1 MARILVLCLIY
12 VQPPSQFGQV
22 PQVSLLLLENVNK
35 RRFQCL
41 SGKYLHSF
49 HTETLKY
56 LFLFTQMTG
65 TQIQGVWVFFFSS
78 PARLWSC
85 LWRWDYHLKRI
96 SGLWVLCVQVWDERQ
111 SHLSHDSGRH
121 LAALH
126 IWGRSRGREERAYMH
141 IPHFPVGALS
151 PTTHTEIGKY
161 LLYGCCVYTWGDAV
175 YGKLQLCSSEMK

>member
-65 TQIQGVWVFFFSS
+65 TQIQGVWVFFFFL
-78 PARLWSC
+78 PQPG
-85 LWRWDYHLKRI
+85 Y
-96 SGLWVLCVQVWDERQ
+96 
-111 SHLSHDSGRH
+111 GRVC
-121 LAALH
+121 
-126 IWGRSRGREERAYMH
+126 GDG
-141 IPHFPVGALS
+141 
-151 PTTHTEIGKY
+151 TTT
-161 LLYGCCVYTWGDAV
+161 
-175 YGKLQLCSSEMK
+175 